1 MYTWIAE
8 TFGVSDGLARGL
20 AFAISLGIVLILI
33 ALFVMILK
41 RLTGTRL
48 ANGRNRQ
55 PRIAVMDATNI
66 DTRRRLLLIRRDN
79 VEHLI
84 LVGGPTD
91 VVVEQNIIKTAPL
104 TAGGP
109 RPQASGQVIAPTAA
123 GYTTAATSSDAPLPD
138 PAQSA
143 APVDVAHAALR
154 ASHPERAAAPA
165 QTTKAAPATPT
176 PPVGMTRPQNPRAQA
191 APKATADDKAPQN
204 VRGDAPVNP
213 ARSLLKAAAAGKL
226 TAGFG
231 EKKPAPEGEPSQRT
245 APVMPPRPAP
255 APLPAARPAPQRAQ
269 PPAAR
274 TGSSSENAPTGQQAT
289 NGLGTPALRS
299 ALAPG
304 RPVSPPSSGPAARA
318 KTAIIPPA
326 APAVPPVETPPA
338 VESAPAEPTN
348 EAKKAPT
355 IPTPPATV
363 DVAPPIKVEPQAETP
378 AEQSKA
384 NNDPQN
390 NGQDIE
396 KPSEPE
402 TKASADTSTPE
413 EENKA
418 PSSQASNPIEDEM
431 AKLLDEIHG
440 PQKQ

>member
-109 RPQASGQVIAPTAA
+109 RPQASGQVIAPTAS
-123 GYTTAATSSDAPLPD
+123 GYTSAATGSDVPLAD

-143 APVDVAHAALR
+143 APVDIAHAALR
-154 ASHPERAAAPA
+154 ASHPERPAAPA
-165 QTTKAAPATPT
+165 RANKAAQAAPT
-176 PPVGMTRPQNPRAQA
+176 PPVGMTRPESPRSQA
-191 APKATADDKAPQN
+191 APKAASENKAQRN
-204 VRGDAPVNP
+204 VRGEAPVNP

-226 TAGFG
+226 TTGFG
-231 EKKPAPEGEPSQRT
+231 AKRTTPEAEQSQRT
-245 APVMPPRPAP
+245 APANPPRPAP
-255 APLPAARPAPQRAQ
+255 APLPTPRPAAGS
-269 PPAAR
+269 
-274 TGSSSENAPTGQQAT
+274 GSSSEGTPTSQQQPS
-289 NGLGTPALRS
+289 GLGTPALRA

-318 KTAIIPPA
+318 KTAI
-326 APAVPPVETPPA
+326 VPPVAPPVEPQPA
-338 VESAPAEPTN
+338 VESPPAEPTDK
-348 EAKKAPT
+348 AKQAPEV
-355 IPTPPATV
+355 PVPPATSEV
-363 DVAPPIKVEPQAETP
+363 TAAIKPEPPADTPTEQPPANSEP
-378 AEQSKA
+378 K
-384 NNDPQN
+384 N

-402 TKASADTSTPE
+402 PITSADTSTSE
-413 EENKA
+413 EENK
-418 PSSQASNPIEDEM
+418 
-431 AKLLDEIHG
+431 
-440 PQKQ
+440 

>member
-48 ANGRNRQ
+48 ANGRSRQ

-91 VVVEQNIIKTAPL
+91 LVVEQNIIKTAPL

-123 GYTTAATSSDAPLPD
+123 GYTTPATSSDVPLVEQAQPAAPL
-138 PAQSA
+138 
-143 APVDVAHAALR
+143 DVAHAALR
-154 ASHPERAAAPA
+154 ASHPERSALAA
-165 QTTKAAPATPT
+165 QTNKAPPAAPT
-176 PPVGMTRPQNPRAQA
+176 PPVGMTRPESPRAQS
-191 APKATADDKAPQN
+191 APKATTADKAKRN
-204 VRGDAPVNP
+204 VLGEAPVNP

-231 EKKPAPEGEPSQRT
+231 EKKTAPEGEPSQRT
-245 APVMPPRPAP
+245 APAMPPRPAP

-269 PPAAR
+269 PQASR
-274 TGSSSENAPTGQQAT
+274 TGSSSENSSTGQQTAS
-289 NGLGTPALRS
+289 GLGTPALRA

-318 KTAIIPPA
+318 KTAIVPPA
-326 APAVPPVETPPA
+326 APPVEIQSA

-348 EAKKAPT
+348 EAKQAHAT
-355 IPTPPATV
+355 PTPPATV
-363 DVAPPIKVEPQAETP
+363 EAAIPIKVEPAADTP
-378 AEQSKA
+378 AEQPLA
-384 NNDPQN
+384 DIAPQN
-390 NGQDIE
+390 NGQNI
-396 KPSEPE
+396 KKLSEPE
-402 TKASADTSTPE
+402 TIASANTSTAE
-413 EENKA
+413 EEDKA
-418 PSSQASNPIEDEM
+418 PASQASNPIEDEM
-431 AKLLDEIHG
+431 AKLLDEMHG
-440 PQKQ
+440 PQKP